1 MRSNEPVIGSSDCQ
15 ALGAPVRQETKPE
28 EPATRAVPG
37 SVYGFTRQGADG
49 KFQTV
54 GHPTYGDIKPLGGD

>member
-15 ALGAPVRQETKPE
+15 ALGAPVRQEKKTDGPS
-28 EPATRAVPG
+28 TRAVPG